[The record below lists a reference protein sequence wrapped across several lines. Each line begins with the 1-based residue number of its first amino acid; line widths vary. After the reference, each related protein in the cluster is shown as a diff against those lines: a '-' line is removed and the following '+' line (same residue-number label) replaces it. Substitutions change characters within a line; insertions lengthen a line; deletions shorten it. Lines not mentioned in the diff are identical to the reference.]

1 MKLKKSF
8 SFSDKKQIWRLLID
22 NNDKLFVETRD
33 IDKKEVFF
41 HCFDLTKG
49 KKIFK
54 NFQMEEKYWI
64 GIEAVKDNVILFHKF
79 IKPDM
84 PEHKQIIAF
93 DIVEQKTI
101 WENLD
106 YSFLTIFENKI
117 YAFNQLFEGRELF
130 VLDFASGEVIEELG
144 SDVNVINEIVN
155 KARDAENFSDYKY
168 PESVNEYLD
177 ENIKSIITN
186 ETENSVI
193 TGEIEFLHF
202 EDILLFNYHSKVEG
216 NWINNN
222 FVVYSLDKNKKLLAE
237 TINKNLNAY
246 VPDSFFVYKNL
257 LILLKNKNEI
267 VVHKIV

>member
-33 IDKKEVFF
+33 IDEKEVFF

-84 PEHKQIIAF
+84 PEHKQIIAV
-93 DIVEQKTI
+93 DIIERKTI
-101 WENLD
+101 WKNLD
-106 YSFLTIFENKI
+106 YSFLTILENKI
-117 YAFNQLFEGRELF
+117 YAFKQLFEGREF
-130 VLDFASGEVIEELG
+130 FALDYSTGEVIEELG
-144 SDVNVINEIVN
+144 RDVNVMNDIIN
-155 KARDAENFSDYKY
+155 KAREAENFSDYKY

-177 ENIKSIITN
+177 ENTKSIIAK

-193 TGEIEFLHF
+193 TGDIEVLQF

-222 FVVYSLDKNKKLLAE
+222 FIAYSLDKNKILFAE

-246 VPDSFFVYKNL
+246 VPDSFFIYKNL
-257 LILLKNKNEI
+257 VILLKNKNEI
-267 VVHKIV
+267 EVYILV